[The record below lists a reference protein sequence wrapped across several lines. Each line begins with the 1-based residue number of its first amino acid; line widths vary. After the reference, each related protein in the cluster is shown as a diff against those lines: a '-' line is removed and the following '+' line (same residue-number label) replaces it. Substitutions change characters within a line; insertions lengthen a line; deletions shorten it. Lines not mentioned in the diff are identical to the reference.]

1 MITTT
6 IRIESWRR
14 SSRRSMQQS
23 RRANIAKAPI
33 MGIRTVKA

>member
-14 SSRRSMQQS
+14 SGRRSMQQN
-23 RRANIAKAPI
+23 RRGNIAKAPI
-33 MGIRTVKA
+33 MRMRMVKN

>member
-14 SSRRSMQQS
+14 SGRNNMLQNRHNRLAGASVR
-23 RRANIAKAPI
+23 IAKTA
-33 MGIRTVKA
+33 KH

>member
-14 SSRRSMQQS
+14 SGRRSMQQN
-23 RRANIAKAPI
+23 RRGNIAKAPT
-33 MGIRTVKA
+33 MGMRTVKC

>member
-14 SSRRSMQQS
+14 SGRRSMPQN
-23 RRANIAKAPI
+23 RRANIANTPI

>member
-14 SSRRSMQQS
+14 SGRRTMQQN
-23 RRANIAKAPI
+23 RRTNIAKAPVTAV
-33 MGIRTVKA
+33 RTIKN

>member
-14 SSRRSMQQS
+14 SGRRSMQQN
-23 RRANIAKAPI
+23 RRHAMANQSLTNIKT
-33 MGIRTVKA
+33 MKR